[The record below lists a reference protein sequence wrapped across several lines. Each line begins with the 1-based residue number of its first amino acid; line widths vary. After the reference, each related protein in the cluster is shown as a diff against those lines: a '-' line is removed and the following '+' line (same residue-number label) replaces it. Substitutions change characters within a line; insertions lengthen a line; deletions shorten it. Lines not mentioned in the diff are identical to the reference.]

1 MSLLS
6 DSITVAGRYA
16 RSANLERDAAQL
28 KPLNG
33 YVVTARTLDVV
44 DRIVTVAAKGQAGGA
59 WSLTGP
65 YGSGKSSLALL
76 LDAVLGEQ
84 GDTRHTALDL
94 IDEVS
99 PTVGELARQAH
110 QRHDTHE
117 SGFHRALV
125 TAQREPLSHT
135 VLRALEAAVLRRYKK
150 IPAKSRFRAAGT
162 LRDALNDMATNDP
175 RRTGPSPADLV
186 EIARCLA
193 EESPL
198 LLVIDEFGKNLEA
211 IRDGG
216 GDGDPYLLQQLAE
229 QGKALVCQSSCS
241 RCSTFLLMTV

>member
-28 KPLNG
+28 EPLDG

-44 DRIVTVAAKGQAGGA
+44 ERIVTAAAKGQAGGA

-76 LDAVLGEQ
+76 LDATLGAQ
-84 GDTRHTALDL
+84 GNTRQAALAL

-99 PTVGELARQAH
+99 HDVGDLTRQAH
-110 QRHDTHE
+110 QRHGTHE

-135 VLRALEAAVLRRYKK
+135 VLRARCGGVVWVVDSKLLYTADTRRSLPRVRSGQRAHYETRSA
-150 IPAKSRFRAAGT
+150 IPAKSMALQTIRAELAPRPRLW
-162 LRDALNDMATNDP
+162 LRSLVASP
-175 RRTGPSPADLV
+175 RNP
-186 EIARCLA
+186 
-193 EESPL
+193 
-198 LLVIDEFGKNLEA
+198 
-211 IRDGG
+211 
-216 GDGDPYLLQQLAE
+216 PY
-229 QGKALVCQSSCS
+229 CWS
-241 RCSTFLLMTV
+241 